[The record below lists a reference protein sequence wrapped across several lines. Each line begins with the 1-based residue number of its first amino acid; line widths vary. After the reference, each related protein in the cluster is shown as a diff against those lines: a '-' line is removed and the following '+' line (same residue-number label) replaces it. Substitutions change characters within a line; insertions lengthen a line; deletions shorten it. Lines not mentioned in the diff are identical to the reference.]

1 MNYGQS
7 FFVDTPDAAGV
18 TQVTWIRLSSV
29 THGFNM
35 DQRFSRLSFSQVA
48 GGLNVLAPSNPN
60 LAPPGHY
67 MLFILNGNGVP
78 SVAKI
83 IQVTSTPGLPPSI
96 ALSSMD
102 RSGIVSGEETALNAD
117 GAMDGTFTV
126 TLSAGSGN
134 RTVSRLDLARSG
146 LGNWDTQPNNGFW
159 VLGAAGTL
167 DAALF
172 NAANGTVN
180 FPLTAGAALIFLPRT
195 FKERCLLRGRAL
207 L

>member
-1 MNYGQS
+1 
-7 FFVDTPDAAGV
+7 
-18 TQVTWIRLSSV
+18 
-29 THGFNM
+29 M

-60 LAPPGHY
+60 LAPLGHY

-96 ALSSMD
+96 ALSFNGQIRD
-102 RSGIVSGEETALNAD
+102 RVGGGETALNAD

-146 LGNWDTQPNNGFW
+146 SGNWDTQPNNGFW
-159 VLGAAGTL
+159 VLGAGYL
-167 DAALF
+167 
-172 NAANGTVN
+172 
-180 FPLTAGAALIFLPRT
+180 
-195 FKERCLLRGRAL
+195 RCCVVQRG
-207 L
+207 